1 MKEVVKNNSI
11 KGVILVSF
19 EFPPRR
25 LSIVS
30 EVVSKHADYLN
41 KKGIKTW
48 VVTFDDWRSD
58 IETEKN
64 RATVIRIPN
73 HIPNNISIFS
83 TVMNLKVA
91 YQSAIAAIINQERI
105 DLIHFFEWQTIPLL
119 IPWGDILKVQKVYST
134 TSIQRTRNL
143 SKSPLASGI
152 EKLEELSLNKSD
164 LILASSEKLS
174 KLINENYDVKA
185 ENLEVLSF
193 EDEKYSVKTIE
204 FYQNLLKNSIIKA

>member
-1 MKEVVKNNSI
+1 
-11 KGVILVSF
+11 
-19 EFPPRR
+19 
-25 LSIVS
+25 
-30 EVVSKHADYLN
+30 
-41 KKGIKTW
+41 
-48 VVTFDDWRSD
+48 
-58 IETEKN
+58 
-64 RATVIRIPN
+64 ATVIRIPN

-193 EDEKYSVKTIE
+193 EDEI
-204 FYQNLLKNSIIKA
+204 